1 MTTTSSSPSNPWSLP
16 LAAFEM
22 WSSDMLEP
30 PALELGYIEAG
41 LRRKLSPLAK
51 QALSLAYRCSV
62 QNISAGQT
70 QPRVVFASRHG
81 DIKRTTE
88 MLLQMLDA
96 NTPSPT
102 AFSMSVLNATAA
114 AYAIAT
120 QNRTP
125 NTAISASGSSLG
137 FGLIEA
143 MLQYRSQP
151 DCPLLFIYADEPPPE
166 LYAAPGSGIPAH
178 AIALLIDDHAKQH
191 LQFAMQAQTQADSLQ
206 AQSLAFIDCLQDGN
220 ASWHGEA
227 RSWQWSLHAS

>member
-1 MTTTSSSPSNPWSLP
+1 
-16 LAAFEM
+16 
-22 WSSDMLEP
+22 MLEP

-51 QALSLAYRCSV
+51 QALSLAYRCS
-62 QNISAGQT
+62 AGQSHAG
-70 QPRVVFASRHG
+70 QPRLVFASRHG
-81 DIKRTTE
+81 DIQRTTD

-120 QNRTP
+120 QNQNA

-143 MLQYRSQP
+143 MLQYKSQP
-151 DCPLLFIYADEPPPE
+151 DSPILFIYADEPPPAI
-166 LYAAPGSGIPAH
+166 YAASCPSIPAH
-178 AIALLIDDHAKQH
+178 AIALLIADQAEQQ
-191 LQFAMQAQTQADSLQ
+191 LQFGMQAQSQADSLE
-206 AQSLAFIDCLQDGN
+206 AQSLAFMHCLQAGN

-227 RSWQWSLHAS
+227 RSWQWSIHAC